1 MAKRNTQHGSRGVE
15 MTEENTSY
23 NNLIEALSAIQDAI
37 EQPKKDA
44 INPMFKSKYVPLEL
58 VEAAVLQAKKK
69 VHARVFINYEIRNS
83 VMWVIIE
90 GYGEKREYQGSPVA
104 DNLGNRGTNVMQAG
118 GTAQT
123 YAKRYSLSMTFMI
136 SSEVDDDGNSVQNNQ
151 NNNQSQN
158 KPKNQLN
165 SIFGGVS
172 KSFREKNSFS
182 EEAMYQAISQQF
194 NANINSFY
202 AFNKLSDQNKE
213 AVINWLRAG
222 IK

>member
-1 MAKRNTQHGSRGVE
+1 MAKRNTQHGSRGIE
-15 MTEENTSY
+15 MTEENKTYSG
-23 NNLIEALSAIQDAI
+23 LFEALSALQDAI

-44 INPMFKSKYVPLEL
+44 SNPMFKSSYVTLD
-58 VEAAVLQAKKK
+58 AVIASINTAKRK
-69 VHARVFINYEIRNS
+69 VGAKIFWHNEPRER
-83 VMWVIIE
+83 VMWTVID
-90 GYGEKREYQGSPVA
+90 GYGEHLEIQGAPIA
-104 DNLGNRGTNVMQAG
+104 GDLGNRGTNSAQAEG
-118 GTAQT
+118 SAET
-123 YAKRYSLSMTFMI
+123 YSRRYSLSMVFGI
-136 SSEVDDDGNSVQNNQ
+136 ASDVDDDGNTAPKGQPKTQ
-151 NNNQSQN
+151 D

-222 IK
+222 VN